1 MPDLVNSRERVLYA
15 LVVIVSLVT
24 YAVIGLVVLAQP
36 EFAISVAFYGALFAV
51 AAFFAQGHTI
61 GRLRGN
67 AIRAG
72 ERQFPL
78 LHRTV
83 QEHARR
89 LGLGRAPEV
98 YVVESSGLLNAFATR
113 FLGRDFVVIHSDV
126 LELAMA
132 EGEPAVSFILAHEL
146 GHVWRGHLKRRWL
159 TAPDG
164 SPPTS
169 APPIRAPASTP
180 ATVWEPI
187 ADRTAPFRACWCSP
201 PASNCTTWS
210 MRASSPPRRKP
221 SADSGFAAGSSG
233 LRTPTCPSESRR
245 SCARERRS
253 RCPPGRQVP
262 GPPERARPLRPR
274 ATG

>member
-159 TAPDG
+159 TAPG
-164 SPPTS
+164 
-169 APPIRAPASTP
+169 RFTP
-180 ATVWEPI
+180 YLGA
-187 ADRTAPFRACWCSP
+187 AYSRACEYTCDRVGAHCRP
-201 PASNCTTWS
+201 DGAIQ
-210 MRASSPPRRKP
+210 
-221 SADSGFAAGSSG
+221 GLLVLAAGKQ
-233 LRTPTCPSESRR
+233 LHHLVD
-245 SCARERRS
+245 ARELAAQAEAERGFWVRRGELGS
-253 RCPPGRQVP
+253 SHPYLPKRVAALLRQGAPLPVST
-262 GPPERARPLRPR
+262 RATSPR
-274 ATG
+274 AA